1 MSAFDQADYPGV
13 EPSVLIAGDRWTWRR
28 DDLGAIYSPSL
39 YSLKYS
45 ARLEG
50 STATE
55 IEITA
60 SEVGESYIVEVA
72 SLTTEAYTAGRYRWQ
87 LYVVRTADSERITV
101 GSGSFEVKANR
112 DTATTDPRSHV
123 KKVLDA
129 IEAVIESRATK
140 DQESYTI
147 NGRSLSRTPIEKL
160 LVLRDTY
167 KIEYQRELAAEKIA
181 RGLGNP
187 RRVGVRFNRV

>member
-1 MSAFDQADYPGV
+1 MSLFDSADYPET
-13 EPSVLIAGDRWTWRR
+13 EPNILIAGDRWVWKRT
-28 DDLGAIYSPSL
+28 DLGTDYPPAAF
-39 YSLKYS
+39 SLKYS

-50 STATE
+50 STASE

-60 SEVGESYIVEVA
+60 SESGADYLIEVA
-72 SLTTEAYTAGRYRWQ
+72 SATTATYAAGTYRWQ
-87 LYVVRTADSERITV
+87 AYIIRTADSERLTLA
-101 GSGSFEVKANR
+101 SGTFEVKPNK
-112 DTATTDPRSHV
+112 DTAATDPRTHV

-147 NGRSLSRTPIEKL
+147 NGRSLSRTPIAEL
-160 LVLRDTY
+160 LVLRDKY
-167 KIEYQRELAAEKIA
+167 KIEYQREIAAEKIA